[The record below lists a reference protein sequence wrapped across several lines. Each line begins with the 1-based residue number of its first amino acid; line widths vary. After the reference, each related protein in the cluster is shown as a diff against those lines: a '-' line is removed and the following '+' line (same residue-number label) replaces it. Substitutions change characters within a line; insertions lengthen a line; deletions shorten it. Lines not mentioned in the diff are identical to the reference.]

1 MSGSNLAFPTSPKMK
16 ARAKGWKL
24 DPMLQALLTPDPPQE
39 SGSQALMRAVKET
52 LTLKP
57 TTFKKAGTFS
67 YGEFWWTVYRLFA
80 FGLFAFLITYFLKY
94 MIPRITVTLQNVFD

>member
-24 DPMLQALLTPDPPQE
+24 DPMLQALLTPDP
-39 SGSQALMRAVKET
+39 SQVLMRTVKET

-57 TTFKKAGTFS
+57 TTFKKAGMFS

-94 MIPRITVTLQNVFD
+94 MIPRITVTLKNVFD